1 MKARIR
7 GKFITLHAY
16 IRKEARSQLNNLS
29 FHFNKL
35 EKEQNKS
42 KVSRGKD
49 IILF

>member
-7 GKFITLHAY
+7 GKFIALHAY
-16 IRKEARSQLNNLS
+16 IRKTRSQLNNLS